1 MNTTQLIL
9 MHLNRRH
16 LTMSNGRNHT
26 MLMLTRNT
34 SLRAS
39 IMGMCHT
46 TKHRQSMST
55 AMSTMNTTMGTM
67 NIAMSTMNTMNTTM
81 STMNSLMIH
90 IMSIM
95 QLRPKQLR
103 LLY

>member
-1 MNTTQLIL
+1 MKTTQLIF
-9 MHLNRRH
+9 MDPNQRH

-26 MLMLTRNT
+26 MFMLARNT

-39 IMGMCHT
+39 IMRMCHT

-55 AMSTMNTTMGTM
+55 AMSTMNATM
-67 NIAMSTMNTMNTTM
+67 N
-81 STMNSLMIH
+81 TMNSLMIH
-90 IMSIM
+90 IMDIM
-95 QLRPKQLR
+95 QLRPTQLR